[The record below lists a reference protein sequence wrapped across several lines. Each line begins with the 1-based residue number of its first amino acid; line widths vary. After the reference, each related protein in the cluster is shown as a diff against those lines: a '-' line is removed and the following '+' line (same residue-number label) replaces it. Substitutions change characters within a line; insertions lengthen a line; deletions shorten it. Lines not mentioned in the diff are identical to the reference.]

1 MASAVA
7 DSSGD
12 VPCFFCR
19 FNLGFSLSSLEPGL
33 AGFVVVLSSL
43 FCLCLCGGLALCWC
57 CCGAR
62 GADTKHG
69 EYVELPVRDES
80 AGGIGGAVDSSNNN
94 NNKPKDSS
102 STSSTSSKK

>member
-33 AGFVVVLSSL
+33 AGFVVILSSL

-62 GADTKHG
+62 GADTKNG

-80 AGGIGGAVDSSNNN
+80 AVDSSNNN
-94 NNKPKDSS
+94 NNKPKDSTS